1 MLNYTKHIVLIVVV
15 LALSN
20 LSCHHA
26 TEPDPDEGRIVI
38 NQSIDGIQFGDD
50 TLTVIRKL
58 GPPNRSYANGPE
70 HVGFWYV
77 QGPHATMFISI
88 NLNPTSHSGVEYI
101 DITSPYAG
109 KTSTGIA
116 LGSKRDEAWSK
127 LGKPGSSEEY
137 TLGWRDWYYSGT
149 NQTLVEYQNDV
160 LTRIRMFGG

>member
-1 MLNYTKHIVLIVVV
+1 MLNYTKHIVATVVV

-20 LSCHHA
+20 ASCHHA

-38 NQSIDGIQFGDD
+38 NQSIDGLQFGDD

-58 GPPNRSYANGPE
+58 GPPNRSWSNGPGG
-70 HVGFWYV
+70 VGFWYD
-77 QGPHATMFISI
+77 QGPHATMYISI
-88 NLNPTSHSGVEYI
+88 SLDPTWRYGVQYI
-101 DITSPYAG
+101 DITSPYVG

-116 LGSKRDEAWSK
+116 LGSKRYDVWSK

-137 TLGWRDWYYSGT
+137 TLGWRDWYYSG
-149 NQTLVEYQNDV
+149 NKETLVEFENDV